1 MLELNKVLL
10 VGNLTRD
17 PEMKYLPSGTAIADL
32 SVAINRRGFDRGS
45 GERKDETVFID
56 VTAWEKQA
64 EFCKNYLSK
73 GRAIYVEGRL
83 KQDKWEDKQTGQTRS
98 KITVVAERIQFAD
111 SKPGGGDA
119 GGSDNYGGGQAESAP
134 RYQEQRPA
142 PTQAPAPAANYTPA
156 PKAANTEDD
165 LPF

>member
-17 PEMKYLPSGTAIADL
+17 PELKYLSSGTAIADL
-32 SVAINRRGFDRGS
+32 GLAVNRRSFDRSS
-45 GERKDETVFID
+45 GERREEVMFID

-73 GRAIYVEGRL
+73 GRAIFVEGRL
-83 KQDKWEDKQTGQTRS
+83 RQDKWEDKQTGQTRY

-111 SKPGGGDA
+111 SKPGSGDSTA
-119 GGSDNYGGGQAESAP
+119 GGEGGGGYAEKPAQSSYSERPAAAPSAP
-134 RYQEQRPA
+134 A
-142 PTQAPAPAANYTPA
+142 APAPKP
-156 PKAANTEDD
+156 ANTEDD